1 MVGSKFD
8 FAYQMLFLIL
18 TYVVPFILMTF
29 CYTMMGKVLWGSG
42 SIGEMTQRHIDSIR
56 SKRKVVKMFILIVFI
71 FGICWLPYH
80 GYFIYI
86 YYDTNVIF
94 SRYTQHVY
102 LAFYWLAM
110 STAMVN
116 PLIYY
121 FMNARFRRYYKAAVC
136 GWRCCRCSNR
146 SDEESPTI
154 FRRNSHS
161 YHSGMD
167 TTIRRKHPNG
177 ERIHQCEAN
186 GGSPLLRRNGTI
198 VSKVNVESRYRDSR
212 YKNRKRWIERDS
224 EAGGGNNWHMTAV
237 V

>member
-18 TYVVPFILMTF
+18 TYVVPFILMIF
-29 CYTMMGKVLWGSG
+29 CYTMMGKVLWGSR
-42 SIGEMTQRHIDSIR
+42 SIGEMTQRHVDSIR

-80 GYFIYI
+80 GYFIYV
-86 YYDTNVIF
+86 YYDTNIIF
-94 SRYTQHVY
+94 SKYTQHVY

-121 FMNARFRRYYKAAVC
+121 FMNARFRRYYKTAVC
-136 GWRCCRCSNR
+136 GWRCFRKSNNENG
-146 SDEESPTI
+146 DSPPI
-154 FRRNSHS
+154 IRRNSHS
-161 YHSGMD
+161 YQSAMD
-167 TTIRRKHPNG
+167 TTIRRKRG
-177 ERIHQCEAN
+177 TEERMHQCLAN
-186 GGSPLLRRNGTI
+186 GQSPRLQRHGTVI
-198 VSKVNVESRYRDSR
+198 SKVNVESRYRDSR
-212 YKNRKRWIERDS
+212 YKNRKRWIERDD
-224 EAGGGNNWHMTAV
+224 EGEGENGNMTAV